1 LSVDMEDDDIRKVIN
16 AIGGSKLPLN
26 EALIEDLRRTLVEKG
41 YDSAVVFAE
50 QTYLAADENA
60 ELVRILTI
68 CRRHGLGPE
77 AAAAVLNE
85 LIG

>member
-1 LSVDMEDDDIRKVIN
+1 MEDDDIRKVIN

-50 QTYLAADENA
+50 QTYLAD
-60 ELVRILTI
+60 R
-68 CRRHGLGPE
+68 
-77 AAAAVLNE
+77 
-85 LIG
+85 